1 MAAAGGPP
9 APSPG
14 RTRSRARAA
23 TGRIEKPFPLVVRVL
38 MRVKTEAATATSLRR
53 SSSLSRAVLLPWRTV
68 LVEQP
73 SAEARGV
80 FVLVTGSVC
89 HLDLVSLQ
97 ELSFPGLW
105 PKGLHSAV
113 NSGPPSPRSPNDG
126 RGKRGPVLDTP
137 GRGLPPFPTGGGPRG
152 GHLVTKNEAATRRKW
167 GQHTG
172 RRNLGRGCAIRA
184 RDHGAPRPGA
194 RPLQTREPT
203 SRPPRHLSPHPG
215 QALSP
220 PFPTGK
226 SPTDAAHA
234 PAACTLRSDAASARR
249 GGDGGEACDVGG
261 KP

>member
-73 SAEARGV
+73 SAEARGI

-152 GHLVTKNEAATRRKW
+152 DHLVTKNEAATRRKW

-194 RPLQTREPT
+194 RPLQTREPM

-215 QALSP
+215 QALP
-220 PFPTGK
+220 PPPPAVSDWKEPNGCSTRTG
-226 SPTDAAHA
+226 SLHAALGRG
-234 PAACTLRSDAASARR
+234 LRSERR
-249 GGDGGEACDVGG
+249 
-261 KP
+261 